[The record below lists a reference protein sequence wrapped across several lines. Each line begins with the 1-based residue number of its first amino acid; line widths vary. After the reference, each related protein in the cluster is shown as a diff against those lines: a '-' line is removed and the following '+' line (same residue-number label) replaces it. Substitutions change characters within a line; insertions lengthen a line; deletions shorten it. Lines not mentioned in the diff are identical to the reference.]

1 MLASSSHIRQ
11 MDPLVLSHRHHSFN
25 YRPSIS

>member
-11 MDPLVLSHRHHSFN
+11 MDPLVLSHRHHS
-25 YRPSIS
+25 PQL